1 MPEIPKKP
9 IQKVPAPAPAPV
21 PAAEKYEYAYEEY
34 EKYETYESIEEFEG
48 VQESEEIE
56 AYEEPEEPE
65 TYREIQEQE
74 YELEAEEKED
84 IYEKYEF
91 REKEEIY
98 EKYEEAYEETYEIPP
113 VIGTSCHDFFTLIIA
128 CLVSS
133 YCLSLL
139 LYIFP
144 HLYYCVCLQLMVIN
158 PFPLTKEFF
167 PPEWNGKIESV

>member
-74 YELEAEEKED
+74 YELEAEEKEGRRD
-84 IYEKYEF
+84 RLFPLIEFILWKDSIYSHFSSYQGFITESLSKKLLVLQPQSIL
-91 REKEEIY
+91 EKE
-98 EKYEEAYEETYEIPP
+98 
-113 VIGTSCHDFFTLIIA
+113 
-128 CLVSS
+128 
-133 YCLSLL
+133 
-139 LYIFP
+139 
-144 HLYYCVCLQLMVIN
+144 LM
-158 PFPLTKEFF
+158 PY
-167 PPEWNGKIESV
+167 